1 MMLISQ
7 NKASENYYYNWL
19 HLFLHGSHILIPIL
33 SSFLIFYQLLT
44 TALHYSLLYLES
56 IIFCIYLTLML
67 FVSLPSLHFWFYIF
81 ITLICKLLKLQYH
94 DTESNISILF
104 KLYLFQKKKKLWLDW
119 GSGMEWGYSSACSM
133 CLALLK
139 PNFRL
144 LSRFA
149 LSQPCL

>member
-44 TALHYSLLYLES
+44 TTLHYSLLYLES
-56 IIFCIYLTLML
+56 IIFCIHLTLML
-67 FVSLPSLHFWFYIF
+67 FVSLPSLRFWFYIF
-81 ITLICKLLKLQYH
+81 ITLICKLFKLQCH

-104 KLYLFQKKKKLWLDW
+104 KLYLFPQKKLWPDW
-119 GSGMEWGYSSACSM
+119 GSGMEWGYSSAWSI
-133 CLALLK
+133 CLALSK